1 MANII
6 IIENDAKITAQIRRY
21 FAELDDAHRLRIFS
35 SLDEFQRIYLR
46 KPLQSA
52 SEELRLHPLF
62 HSFSK
67 DQMAWLLTQN
77 YEVESPFSGS
87 AAKFLTNANGKIKE
101 IDAETL
107 NGLKAFSEGVNRLL
121 DLESIKELVPNLFH
135 SLWDDFLKHF
145 KVDKVI
151 STALPFAI
159 KDGICWVLKVSGK
172 RMTDGSLQLVLRH
185 QPEVFSP
192 LLASQKEFASA
203 PEKPDVPEELQLL
216 STIDMIVFKVAMI
229 PNPVAKWLDTAHN
242 LLKSGGFFPPDFR
255 TRFVAIKYEDDGI
268 NSLKLIHSYLDD
280 LIFLPLD
287 RLIFMQKMEILFGL
301 PAKVRPSFLFV
312 QEDSMDIEIAKL
324 VQMEKLS
331 DVGCA
336 ICNPVSLPTGTGVR
350 IKFRLS
356 QTRNLTTVLG
366 RCHKSIPHPEK
377 PNQYLI
383 YFYFFALDPET
394 LKEIKRYMSQIPG
407 FKPLHDEDNS
417 KFEFSSQNLFLTEE
431 EKTIKQIV
439 VLDPNSSSCDNI
451 ASIIGDGLQQIKVA
465 TENSYYLFL
474 KDYLRDPSLQA
485 EKDAATE
492 GGDIQLLKPMDLY
505 ASEVTWVISAESRNL
520 VEVRTKAKDES
531 VLLGHSAN
539 EIFSS
544 NHGWLGLFQGK
555 ENENLLDETLKVLA
569 ASEKKLIRKFA
580 LTANDGKG
588 KWAEVSFS
596 ALPHPKGQV
605 LMTVSQ
611 LQNLDWIKTKNHL
624 LKNLDLLIVNND
636 LVPENVD
643 SWIDGIQALAS
654 GVGICSGNRP
664 MNILIVSD
672 TPTRMAS
679 IQKKYRNAKIA
690 GLLFKPIDIKSL
702 LFQASILCRSPF
714 TKYNFENQNF
724 ADTNFE
730 AHLTKEVK
738 LDGISEF
745 GSSITYPSK
754 IEAGS
759 VLFLHEGIFEKA
771 PQSALAAR
779 FYHSEPHPSQK
790 GMFTCSFSYYGI
802 NDAFLKFCRTW
813 IRDNYAAK
821 KAKEA

>member
-6 IIENDAKITAQIRRY
+6 VIENDAKITAQIRRY
-21 FAELDDAHRLRIFS
+21 FAELDNAHRLRIFT

-46 KPLQSA
+46 KPLQNA
-52 SEELRLHPLF
+52 SEGLSQHPLF
-62 HSFSK
+62 HSFTK
-67 DQMAWLLTQN
+67 DQIAWLLTQN
-77 YEVESPFSGS
+77 YEAESPFSGS
-87 AAKFLTNANGKIKE
+87 AARFLTNANGKIQE
-101 IDAETL
+101 IDAETQ
-107 NGLKAFSEGVNRLL
+107 NGLQAFSEEVHRLL
-121 DLESIKELVPNLFH
+121 ARETIKELIPNLFH
-135 SLWDDFLKHF
+135 SLWDDFLNHF
-145 KVDKVI
+145 KEDKVI

-159 KDGICWVLKVSGK
+159 KDGFCWVLKVSGK

-192 LLASQKEFASA
+192 LLVSQKEIASA
-203 PEKPDVPEELQLL
+203 PEKSEVPEELQLL
-216 STIDMIVFKVAMI
+216 STIDMVVFKVAMV
-229 PNPVAKWLDTAHN
+229 PNPVMKWLESAHN
-242 LLKSGGFFPPDFR
+242 LLHAGGFFPSDFR
-255 TRFVAIKYEDDGI
+255 TRFVAIKYEDDGTD
-268 NSLKLIHSYLDD
+268 SMKLIHSYLDD

-312 QEDSMDIEIAKL
+312 QEEPMDIEIAKL
-324 VQMEKLS
+324 VRMEKLS

-336 ICNPVSLPTGTGVR
+336 ICNPVSLTAGIGVR

-356 QTRNLTTVLG
+356 QTSNFTTVLG

-383 YFYFFALDPET
+383 YFYFFALDLET
-394 LKEIKRYMSQIPG
+394 LKEIKRFMNQIPR
-407 FKPLHDEDNS
+407 FKPLQNEDNS
-417 KFEFSSQNLFLTEE
+417 KFEFDSQNLFLTEE
-431 EKTIKQIV
+431 EKSIKQIV
-439 VLDPNSSSCDNI
+439 VLDPNASSGDNI
-451 ASIIGDGLQQIKVA
+451 ASIITDGLQQVKVA

-474 KDYLRDPSLQA
+474 KDYLRDPSLQS
-485 EKDAATE
+485 EKEAPNE

-520 VEVRTKAKDES
+520 VEVRTKAKDQS
-531 VLLGHSAN
+531 ALLGHSAN
-539 EIFSS
+539 EIFNS
-544 NHGWLGLFQGK
+544 NHGWLSLFQGK
-555 ENENLLDETLKVLA
+555 DNENLLDEILKVLA
-569 ASEKKLIRKFA
+569 ASERKLTRKFA
-580 LTANDGKG
+580 LTASDGKG

-596 ALPHPKGQV
+596 PLPHPKGQV
-605 LMTVSQ
+605 LVTVSH
-611 LQNLDWIKTKNHL
+611 LQNLDWVKTKNHL
-624 LKNLDLLIVNND
+624 LKSLDLLIVNSD

-643 SWIDGIQALAS
+643 SWIEGIQALAS
-654 GVGICSGNRP
+654 GVGICSANRP
-664 MNILIVSD
+664 MNILIISD
-672 TPTRMAS
+672 TTTRMAS

-690 GLLFKPIDIKSL
+690 ALLFKPIDIKSL
-702 LFQASILCRSPF
+702 LFQTSILCRSPF

-724 ADTNFE
+724 AETNFE
-730 AHLTKEVK
+730 AHLTKEVR

-745 GSSITYPSK
+745 GSSITHPSK

-821 KAKEA
+821 KAKEG